1 MYIFCEWESIQD
13 EYKNFQIA
21 LQKGENKMIQKCN
34 AEWAPKT
41 FGYLTPSEG
50 QYGRTT
56 ILPELFDNWNA
67 VQMAH
72 WRQQFTTAGHQLIIA
87 GAGAG
92 NTLPE
97 DLKVLWTGLAFPN
110 KQMNISEVKW
120 YIGDRKYGRLNLEE
134 IHSYNKPAIIFQE
147 PFIIDEE
154 TTFELYGYLEEADF
168 QRVVMLGATY
178 YKYIDKVLGNCGAA
192 IS

>member
-13 EYKNFQIA
+13 EYKNFQLA

-56 ILPELFDNWNA
+56 ILPELLDDWNA
-67 VQMAH
+67 TQMAH

-120 YIGDRKYGRLNLEE
+120 YIGDRKYGRLDLEE
-134 IHSYNKPAIIFQE
+134 IHSYNKPAIVFQE

-154 TTFELYGYLEEADF
+154 TAFELYGYVEEPDF
-168 QRVVMLGATY
+168 QRIVMLGATY

-192 IS
+192 IA